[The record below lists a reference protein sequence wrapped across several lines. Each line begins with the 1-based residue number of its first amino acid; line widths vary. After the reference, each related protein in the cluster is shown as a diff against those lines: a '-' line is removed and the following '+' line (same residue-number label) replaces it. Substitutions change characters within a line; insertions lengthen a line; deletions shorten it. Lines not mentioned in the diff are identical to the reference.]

1 MFSSSVCVC
10 HGCHIIVWSLV
21 LTCHSLYCFA
31 DTNSRAEDG
40 ECECIEMIATAWSR
54 AGQLRILRLARHR
67 QPAGAGLRAAHC
79 SQAGPPH
86 GKFHKRKNE
95 MQQKKKSEKS
105 FFCFFLEI
113 IKFRLLIDFEKQMVL
128 LIF

>member
-1 MFSSSVCVC
+1 MP
-10 HGCHIIVWSLV
+10 HYHIIVCSLV

-105 FFCFFLEI
+105 FLFFLEI
-113 IKFRLLIDFEKQMVL
+113 IKFRYID
-128 LIF
+128 